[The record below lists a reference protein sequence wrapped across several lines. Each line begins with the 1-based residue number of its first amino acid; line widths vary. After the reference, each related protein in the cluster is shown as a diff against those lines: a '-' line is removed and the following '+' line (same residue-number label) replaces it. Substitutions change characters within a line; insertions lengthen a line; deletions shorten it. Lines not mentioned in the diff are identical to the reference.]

1 MKAVY
6 IEQYGNEQ
14 TLVVGDIQQP
24 TITPDQVLIKVQGA
38 AVNPVDWMVR
48 EGFLKDS
55 GIHELPLTLGWD
67 AAGEI
72 AQIGKNVSNFKIG
85 DAVFV
90 YAPISEQG
98 AYAQYL
104 AVDATLIAAK
114 PKSIDTLTSAAVPLA
129 ATTAWQALMQGCQ
142 LKSGDKVLIHNASGG
157 VGSFAVQIA
166 KAFGAYVIGTAS
178 KSREAY
184 VKALG
189 ADEFIDY
196 RTARFEDSVNEVD
209 AVLAAVGGDNILTR
223 SLQVIRK
230 GGRLISLLDELDL
243 SLAQSKEIT
252 FQRWWVKPNAND
264 LQQIAKLIDSGDI
277 KVNIEKVFPLEQV
290 KQAHQLSQ
298 SQRACGKIILEVTA

>member
-6 IEQYGNEQ
+6 IKQYGDAQ
-14 TLVVGDIQQP
+14 TLVVGEIEQPDISP
-24 TITPDQVLIKVQGA
+24 EQVLIKVQGA
-38 AVNPVDWMVR
+38 GVNPVDWMVR

-55 GIHELPLTLGWD
+55 GTHELPLVLGWD

-72 AQIGKNVSNFKIG
+72 AQVGENVSNFKIG

-98 AYAQYL
+98 SYAQYL
-104 AVDATLIAAK
+104 AVDSDIVAHK
-114 PKSIDTLTSAAVPLA
+114 PKSIGTLNSAAVPLA

-142 LKSGDKVLIHNASGG
+142 LKPGDKVLIHNASGG

-166 KAFGAYVIGTAS
+166 KAQGAYVIGTAS
-178 KSREAY
+178 KSKEAY

-196 RTARFEDSVNEVD
+196 KSARFEDCVSEMD
-209 AVLAAVGGDNILTR
+209 AVLAAIEGGNIVAR

-230 GGRLISLLDELDL
+230 GGYLISLLDDLDL

-252 FQRWWVKPNAND
+252 FHRWWVEPNAND
-264 LQQIAKLIDSGDI
+264 LKQIAKLIDSGDI
-277 KVNIEKVFPLEQV
+277 KVNIENIFPLELV

-298 SQRACGKIILEVTA
+298 SQRTCGKIILKVTA